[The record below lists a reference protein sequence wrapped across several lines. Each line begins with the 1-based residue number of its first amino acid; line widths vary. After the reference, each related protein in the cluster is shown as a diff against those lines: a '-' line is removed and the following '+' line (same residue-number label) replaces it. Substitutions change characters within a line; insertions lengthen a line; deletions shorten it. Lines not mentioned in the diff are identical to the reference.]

1 MALTAV
7 LPVLLVSRLGRSLN
21 FAAIGVGDSGRYH
34 ESVFTSNLEI
44 LMQSVIPN
52 PRLGLIC
59 AVAAQVLWGCFPI
72 YVFALRAIAPFD
84 FVAHRAVWSF
94 LLLANLVLLSKWD
107 PNLGLPKR
115 QEIRSGLSSRR
126 TIILYGVA
134 AILIAS
140 NWVAFVWSVMN
151 DHAIDASLGY
161 YICPLIVVL
170 LGVVFLKEKLSKLR
184 WIAVAFA
191 TVGVV
196 YTTFDEGTLLWVSMA
211 IAGSFGFYG
220 LIKKRA
226 PLSALGGLTF
236 ETGVLF
242 LPAVAYLIWRAG
254 TSSIELEDYP
264 IWVYLLIVGSG
275 AATILPLAFYAT
287 AVKHLPLSTVGF
299 LQYIGPTIQFFLG
312 VFLFNE
318 SMDYFRLTGFVFVW
332 IGVFI
337 FVLPTRK
344 ST

>member
-1 MALTAV
+1 
-7 LPVLLVSRLGRSLN
+7 
-21 FAAIGVGDSGRYH
+21 
-34 ESVFTSNLEI
+34 
-44 LMQSVIPN
+44 MQSVIPN
-52 PRLGLIC
+52 ARLGLVC
-59 AVAAQVLWGCFPI
+59 AVVAQVLWGCFPI
-72 YVFALRAIAPFD
+72 YVNALRVIAPFD
-84 FVAHRAVWSF
+84 FVAHRAAWSF
-94 LLLANLVLLSKWD
+94 LLLVNLVLISNWY
-107 PNLGLPKR
+107 PQIGLPKN
-115 QEIRSGLSSRR
+115 QEIRLGLSSRK
-126 TIILYGVA
+126 T
-134 AILIAS
+134 ILIYAIAAVLIAT

-191 TVGVV
+191 TVGVG
-196 YTTFDEGTLLWVSMA
+196 YTTFAEGTLLWVSMA

-242 LPAVAYLIWRAG
+242 LPAVAYLVWRAYASG
-254 TSSIELEDYP
+254 VALGDYP
-264 IWVYLLIVGSG
+264 IWVYILIVGSG

-299 LQYIGPTIQFFLG
+299 LQYIGPTIQFFVG
-312 VFLFNE
+312 VFWLNE
-318 SMDYFRLTGFVFVW
+318 SMDYVRLTGFVFVW
-332 IGVFI
+332 IGVVI
-337 FVLPTRK
+337 FVIPMKNSAELAG
-344 ST
+344 

>member
-1 MALTAV
+1 MV
-7 LPVLLVSRLGRSLN
+7 GSE
-21 FAAIGVGDSGRYH
+21 AIGVVIFGRYDIGFRTI
-34 ESVFTSNLEI
+34 SFEI

-52 PRLGLIC
+52 ARLGLIC
-59 AVAAQVLWGCFPI
+59 AMTAQVLWGCFPI
-72 YVFALRAIAPFD
+72 YVNALRLIAPFD
-84 FVAHRAVWSF
+84 FVAHRAAWSF
-94 LLLANLVLLSKWD
+94 VLLVNLVLISNWY
-107 PNLGLPKR
+107 PQLGLPRK
-115 QEIRSGLSSRR
+115 QEIGSGLSSRK
-126 TIILYGVA
+126 TILIYALA
-134 AILIAS
+134 AVLIAS

-151 DHAIDASLGY
+151 GHAIDASLGY

-191 TVGVV
+191 AVGVG
-196 YTTFDEGTLLWVSMA
+196 YTTFSEGTLLWVSLA

-242 LPAVAYLIWRAG
+242 LPAVVYLIWRAS
-254 TSSIELEDYP
+254 TSSVALGEYP
-264 IWVYLLIVGSG
+264 YWVYILIIGSG

-299 LQYIGPTIQFFLG
+299 LQYIGPTIQFFVG
-312 VFLFNE
+312 VFWLNE
-318 SMDYFRLTGFVFVW
+318 SMDYARLTGFFFVW
-332 IGVFI
+332 IGVVI
-337 FVLPTRK
+337 FVVPRSNTAEI
-344 ST
+344 TC

>member
-1 MALTAV
+1 M
-7 LPVLLVSRLGRSLN
+7 PVLLVGWLDRTLDI
-21 FAAIGVGDSGRYH
+21 AVIGVGDSGWYH
-34 ESVFTSNLEI
+34 GHVFDFNFEI

-52 PRLGLIC
+52 ARLGLIC

-84 FVAHRAVWSF
+84 FVAHRAAWSF
-94 LLLANLVLLSKWD
+94 LLLVNLVLLSKWY
-107 PNLGLPKR
+107 PNFGLPER
-115 QEIRSGLSSRR
+115 QEIHCGLSSRR
-126 TIILYGVA
+126 TIIFYAAA

-184 WIAVAFA
+184 WIAVTFA

-196 YTTFDEGTLLWVSMA
+196 YTTFAEGTLLWVSMA

-226 PLSALGGLTF
+226 PLSALAGLTF

-242 LPAVAYLIWRAG
+242 LPAVAYLVWRAG
-254 TSSIELEDYP
+254 TSNIVLGDYSFL
-264 IWVYLLIVGSG
+264 VYLLIIGSG
-275 AATILPLAFYAT
+275 AATLLPLAFYAT

-299 LQYIGPTIQFFLG
+299 LQYIAPTIQFFLG
-312 VFLFNE
+312 VFWFNE
-318 SMDYFRLTGFVFVW
+318 SMDYIRLTGFVFVW
-332 IGVFI
+332 IGVVI
-337 FVLPTRK
+337 FVIPPK
-344 ST
+344 SST